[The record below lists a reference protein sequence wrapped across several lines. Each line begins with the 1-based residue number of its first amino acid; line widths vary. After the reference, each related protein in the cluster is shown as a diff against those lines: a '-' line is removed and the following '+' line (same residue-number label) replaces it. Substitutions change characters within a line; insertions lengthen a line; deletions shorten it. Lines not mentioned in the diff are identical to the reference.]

1 MKIAFFE
8 IEKWEEPII
17 KERLKGHT
25 LFFSSK
31 PLEKKDLKKVKDFEI
46 LSVFIYSYIKKE
58 MLGELKKLKLITT
71 RSTGFDHINT
81 EECKKR
87 KIPVANVPTYGEN
100 TVAEH
105 TFALLLALS
114 RKLIESVERTR
125 RGNFEL
131 EGLRGFDLKGKTLGV
146 VGCGNIGRHVVRIA
160 RGFEMKVLVFDVKP
174 DTSFA
179 KLHGFKY
186 VPLNTLLAESDIV
199 TLHVPLNSH
208 TFHLLNAR
216 NMKLLKKGAILIN
229 TARGGLIETNALVQ
243 ALKKKQ
249 LAGAALDVLEEE
261 CEIKEE
267 RQLLSSHFK
276 QHTANKCD
284 IQVALENHILLAQ
297 DNVIITPH
305 NAFNSNEALMR
316 ILETDLANIRGFL
329 KKGKINRVDQ
339 K

>member
-8 IEKWEEPII
+8 IERWEEPIL
-17 KERLKGHT
+17 KEQLRGHE
-25 LFFSSK
+25 LFFSAR
-31 PLEKKDLKKVKDFEI
+31 PLGKSDLKKVKDFDI
-46 LSVFIYSYIKKE
+46 LSVFIYSYLKKE
-58 MLGELKKLKLITT
+58 MLSSFTKLKLITT
-71 RSTGFDHINT
+71 RSTGFDHIDT

-87 KIPVANVPTYGEN
+87 KIAVANVPTYGEN

-114 RKLIESVERTR
+114 RKIIESVGRTR
-125 RGNFEL
+125 RGNFDL

-146 VGCGNIGRHVVRIA
+146 IGCGNIGRHVVRIA
-160 RGFEMKVLVFDVKP
+160 KGFEMNVLVFDVKP
-174 DTSFA
+174 DTAFA
-179 KLHGFKY
+179 KLHGFRY
-186 VPLNTLLAESDIV
+186 VPMNNLLAESDIV
-199 TLHVPLNSH
+199 TLHAPLNTH
-208 TFHLLNAR
+208 TFHLLNAQ
-216 NMKLLKKGAILIN
+216 NMKLLKKGALLIN
-229 TARGGLIETNALVQ
+229 TARGGLIETDALVQ
-243 ALKKKQ
+243 ALKKKH
-249 LAGAALDVLEEE
+249 LAGVALDVLEEE
-261 CEIKEE
+261 CEIREE

-329 KKGKINRVDQ
+329 KKDKLNLVN
-339 K
+339 